1 MGYLAYYLFLFGASW
16 ALRYPYLLLAAVA
29 VWLFRR
35 WLPDPYL
42 FFKHAGHVRRLHA
55 QIKQN
60 ADNVTARRDLAK
72 VWIEKKRP
80 RRAIPLLQEARRR
93 DHESAELPFLLGKA
107 LLMAGRSEES
117 LPLLVEAAGRNEK
130 QSYGEAYLVA
140 GKALAKLGR
149 WAEAEDAFARYLS
162 INTSSVEGRVL
173 LACVRRELKDA
184 AGAKQAMREALETF
198 SQVPRFR
205 RRAELKWYLRARLMT
220 FGLA

>member
-1 MGYLAYYLFLFGASW
+1 MGYLAYYLFFFAASW
-16 ALRYPYLLLAAVA
+16 ALRYPYLLLAAVG

-42 FFKHAGHVRRLHA
+42 FFKHAGHVRRLRA
-55 QIKQN
+55 EIKQN

-80 RRAIPLLQEARRR
+80 RRAIPLLEQARQR

-107 LLMAGRSEES
+107 LFMAGRGEES

-130 QSYGEAYLVA
+130 QRYGEAYLVA

-149 WAEAEDAFARYLS
+149 WAEAEDAFTRYVTIHS
-162 INTSSVEGRVL
+162 SSVEGQVL
-173 LACVRRELKDA
+173 LACVRRELKDV

-198 SQVPRFR
+198 AQVPRFR

-220 FGLA
+220 LGLA